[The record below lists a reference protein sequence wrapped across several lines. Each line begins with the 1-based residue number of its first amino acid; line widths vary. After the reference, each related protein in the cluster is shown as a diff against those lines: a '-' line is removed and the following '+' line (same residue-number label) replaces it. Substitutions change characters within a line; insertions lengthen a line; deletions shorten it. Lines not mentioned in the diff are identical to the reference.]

1 MIQTKTYLK
10 EKFSAGQSPV
20 TQDYKD
26 LIDSLYGNIEMIKT
40 SLDGIN
46 WETDDDSV
54 PTAKAFSQQ
63 YADAIEA
70 IQDIIVRTEAVEQRV
85 ADFEARIKEYD
96 DIDWDSDTDIP
107 TASAVKQYI
116 DNYTDNLVLS
126 LTDGC
131 LYVD

>member
-54 PTAKAFSQQ
+54 PTAKAIYQQ
-63 YADAIEA
+63 YDDT
-70 IQDIIVRTEAVEQRV
+70 IQDIIERTAAVEQRV
-85 ADFEARIKEYD
+85 TDFEARIKEYED
-96 DIDWDSDTDIP
+96 VDWDSDTDIP

>member
-40 SLDGIN
+40 SLDSID

-54 PTAKAFSQQ
+54 PTAKAIYQQ

-70 IQDIIVRTEAVEQRV
+70 IQDIIVRTAAVEQRV
-85 ADFEARIKEYD
+85 ADFEARIKEYED
-96 DIDWDSDTDIP
+96 VDWDSDTDIP
-107 TASAVKQYI
+107 VASAVKQYI

>member
-1 MIQTKTYLK
+1 MRQTKTYLK
-10 EKFSAGQSPV
+10 ERFSAGQIPD

-40 SLDGIN
+40 SLDSID
-46 WETDDDSV
+46 WETDDEYAPV
-54 PTAKAFSQQ
+54 AKAIYEQ
-63 YADAIEA
+63 YAETIEA
-70 IQDIIVRTEAVEQRV
+70 IQDIIVRTAAVEQRV
-85 ADFEARIKEYD
+85 TDFEARIKEYD

>member
-10 EKFSAGQSPV
+10 EKFSAGKMPV
-20 TQDYKD
+20 TQDYQD

-40 SLDGIN
+40 SLDSID
-46 WETDDDSV
+46 WETDDEFV
-54 PTAKAFSQQ
+54 PTAKAIYQQ
-63 YADAIEA
+63 YADTIEA
-70 IQDIIVRTEAVEQRV
+70 IQDIIVRTAAVEQRV
-85 ADFEARIKEYD
+85 ADFEARIKEYVD
-96 DIDWDSDTDIP
+96 VDWDSDTDIP